1 MKKSEEILRME
12 RDMNENPEL
21 LEKLKAEVR
30 RIAEAGEA
38 ECDGEALLK
47 AAAALGYTIT
57 LDEQDRAAAELE
69 AVDDEELSKVA
80 GGMHPTI
87 DVPIDEWCMSDY
99 DCFSSWHTNREDEE
113 GHNEWC
119 LTGWHCTVA
128 TLHSDTESK
137 EVACFSNYL
146 CAVVYHHRD

>member
-21 LEKLKAEVR
+21 REKLKSEVR

-137 EVACFSNYL
+137 DVACFSNDL
-146 CAVVYHHRD
+146 CAVV

>member
-1 MKKSEEILRME
+1 MKKSEEMLRLE
-12 RDMNENPEL
+12 RDMNGSQEFR
-21 LEKLKAEVR
+21 EKLEAEMK
-30 RIAEAGEA
+30 RIAGAGEA
-38 ECDGEALLK
+38 KSDGEVIAK
-47 AAAALGYTIT
+47 AAAALGYAVTAEE
-57 LDEQDRAAAELE
+57 LERSAAELE

-128 TLHSDTESK
+128 TLRSDTESK